1 MLKLRDARKDE
12 TTGHNLLQV
21 DVNVIP
27 SHGVVVCNSQARN
40 WMSEWGK
47 DLKLECEKVLLRTED
62 ENDYLWDIIL
72 FNELL

>member
-1 MLKLRDARKDE
+1 MDQKLPQFDPWMLKLRDARKDE

-40 WMSEWGK
+40 
-47 DLKLECEKVLLRTED
+47 
-62 ENDYLWDIIL
+62 
-72 FNELL
+72 